1 MLHLLK
7 HNFFLS
13 KVSQKKEDT
22 KEDAHTIKELTFS
35 TKNEIRICNKI
46 KTIPYYFNDY
56 KIVVSYNHI
65 KEFKRLSKI
74 IDASKGQ
81 YVMLEYNVSDSC
93 SEQYS
98 LKDYLMCLSTP
109 KEVILF
115 SLESYLHLLKHLLLL
130 HKNKISFF
138 DLHHNNI
145 YITKYNTPILSNFEN
160 SILIE
165 ELNEEYVT
173 KMIKSAREFTYK
185 PLEVH
190 LLFYLIIN
198 NESCLS
204 SSLSYEI
211 CEHFVKNMHVLSF
224 FDEEIREKYKKECA
238 SVLSK
243 YINKPRNVIITDII
257 KYSNTWDNYG
267 LSILYLH
274 IFFVELNSFSLKE
287 TFINVFSNILFK
299 NVSANP
305 SNRLTLENTLN
316 SYNELFNNDTNNNWS
331 YVNKIQYDTIELFRR
346 SL

>member
-7 HNFFLS
+7 QNFFM
-13 KVSQKKEDT
+13 KPDSQQKEDII
-22 KEDAHTIKELTFS
+22 EDDNTIKELTFS
-35 TKNEIRICNKI
+35 TINEINICHKI
-46 KTIPYYFNDY
+46 KAIPYYFNYY
-56 KIVVSYNHI
+56 KIVVNYNHI
-65 KEFKRLSKI
+65 REFKRLSKI
-74 IDASKGQ
+74 IDDTKGE
-81 YVMLEYNVSDSC
+81 YLMLKYNVHDDK
-93 SEQYS
+93 QYS
-98 LKDYLMCLSTP
+98 LKDYLIRLSNA

-115 SLESYLHLLKHLLLL
+115 SLETYSCLLNMFLVF

-145 YITKYNTPILSNFEN
+145 YITKYKTPILSGFEN

-165 ELNEEYVT
+165 ELNEEYIT
-173 KMIKSAREFTYK
+173 KIIKNTKEFTYK

-224 FDEEIREKYKKECA
+224 FDDMTREKYKKECMI
-238 SVLSK
+238 VLSK
-243 YINKPRNVIITDII
+243 YINKPRSIIITDII
-257 KYSNTWDNYG
+257 KYSDTWDNYG

-287 TFINVFSNILFK
+287 TFVNDFSKVLFK
-299 NVSANP
+299 NISANP
-305 SNRLTLENTLN
+305 LNRLTLDNTSN
-316 SYNELFNNDTNNNWS
+316 SFNELFNNNNDWS
-331 YVNKIQYDTIELFRR
+331 CVNKIQYDQVELFKR

>member
-7 HNFFLS
+7 QNFFLNND
-13 KVSQKKEDT
+13 SQKKEDNSPT
-22 KEDAHTIKELTFS
+22 DTHTIKELTFS
-35 TKNEIRICNKI
+35 IINEIKLCNKI
-46 KTIPYYFNDY
+46 KTIPYYFNDF

-74 IDASKGQ
+74 IDETKGQ
-81 YVMLEYNVSDSC
+81 YVMLEYNVSDSD

-130 HKNKISFF
+130 HRNKISFF

-160 SILIE
+160 SILTE
-165 ELNEEYVT
+165 ELNEEYIT
-173 KMIKSAREFTYK
+173 KIIKSTSDFTYK

-198 NESCLS
+198 NESSLS

-211 CEHFVKNMHVLSF
+211 CEHFMKNMHVLSL
-224 FDEEIREKYKKECA
+224 FDQTIREKYKRECTT
-238 SVLSK
+238 SLNK
-243 YINKPRNVIITDII
+243 YINKSRSVIITEII

-287 TFINVFSNILFK
+287 GFMTDFLNILFK
-299 NVSANP
+299 NISANP
-305 SNRLTLENTLN
+305 SNRLSLEDTLN
-316 SYNELFNNDTNNNWS
+316 SYNMLFEENNNWS
-331 YVNKIQYDTIELFRR
+331 YINKIQYDKLALFRS